1 MNRMRRK
8 EIESIMDALEAVR
21 MRVDEV
27 NEEEAD
33 YRDNIPENLQGSER
47 YEKADDAVSNLEEAL
62 ECIEN
67 ALEYLED
74 AME

>member
-1 MNRMRRK
+1 MNKWRRK
-8 EIESIMDALEAVR
+8 EIESIIEALESVK
-21 MRVDEV
+21 MRVDDV
-27 NEEEAD
+27 SEEEAD
-33 YRDNIPENLQGSER
+33 YRDNIPENLMGSER

-62 ECIEN
+62 ECLEN